1 MNVAQLTIEMAANVA
16 RLKTDM
22 AAARNTVEGTMNSI
36 RKAAGAAQVAL
47 GAIGV
52 GLSVNA
58 FAGWIKGAI
67 NAADEANKLSQKIG
81 ITVKEIG
88 GLQLAFKQGGVDADT
103 MQKALAKLNVGIA
116 SGDSAFKALGVSTK
130 NTDGSLRST
139 SMVLADVADRF
150 AGTQDGAAKTAM
162 AIDLFGKSGA
172 ALIPV
177 LNAGGDSIREFQ
189 VLAEKLGLTL
199 SSETAAAAEK
209 FNDTLELIGIG
220 SRGIANQVMAE
231 LLPTLQTLA
240 GEFLNLMT
248 QGGNLKGVADV
259 ISAGL
264 KGLFSVAA
272 IGVEIF
278 RTLGNTI
285 GATAAGIVAFASGD
299 FKGAVTI
306 IGELGKDIRTN
317 WTGTLESL
325 DRLWNQSG
333 NTAIEAAAKITKGS
347 LQSGKAIEEAA
358 KAASKLA
365 EEQEKARKAA
375 DDLVASIAFETET
388 MQMSNLER
396 EIANNLLKLEKTG
409 LQENT
414 EEYRAYAE
422 AIRLATIENE
432 GIKERIKLEKEV
444 AEKRKKIEEDYARE
458 VEQINF
464 QIGQSL
470 TDALINGGVTAKEFL
485 INMFKTLIL
494 RPILQPII
502 TGGTA
507 AVTSMLGMSG
517 TANAGTTLSGVSQ
530 LGSLASMASG
540 VKTAYAAVT
549 GGLLAGLDAVAAGAQ
564 AATFAIGEGLSAM
577 GMEAAGSAVFGSA
590 GTVGLAAQ
598 GAAGIGAGT
607 LAGEWISGGR
617 SLIGGNSLYTTA
629 GGAAAG
635 AAIGTAV
642 LPGIGSAIGGL
653 IGGIVGGLANAA
665 FGSGAKQVTGQNVSG
680 TWTPGGLVG
689 GQQFATWNKKGGWFG
704 GGGSGRDYM
713 GMNAELES
721 YMSNA
726 VINVANASKQYAD
739 ILGLNAEAINNVTH
753 YFEIPANSV
762 EQLTEYLEKELTAYS
777 NQLAE
782 AFLAGTNFGRAG
794 ETASETMQRLAGS
807 LSTVNSVFDTLG
819 LKLHETSLA
828 GGNVASAFIEM
839 MGGIEAF
846 NQATDFYYQNFYTQA
861 ERTAKTTKNLTDIFG
876 AMNLALPETRE
887 QFRVL
892 VESARAAGDD
902 VLLANLLKLAPAFN
916 SLAVSMDQANQA
928 IMQQRT
934 QLLNQV
940 YQMTGNTTAIRSQEL
955 SSVSDELNIS
965 LQNSIYAMQDAA
977 AAQQAANQAVANAS
991 ANLQMAVDA
1000 EMSRIQETIEGKLQ
1014 ESLKRL
1020 DEQFNNLSDTIN
1032 AEIAA
1037 LQNQKSLT
1045 NELLSDIRSVFN
1057 FLDDQISDLMGSLR
1071 PVEIASEGFAFVA
1084 QALQTAQTTGYLP
1097 DQDLLQKAVSAARTG
1112 LGAESFASAL
1122 EMRKANAQFVNN
1134 LIQLQDI
1141 AANQEVKTEEQVVKQ
1156 DEQIELLRRRLEQ
1169 ARQHYDADVANSRAF
1184 YDAQINSQK
1193 QQLQAL
1199 LGINTAT
1206 LSVSSAVVALA
1217 QAIDASAAANAAMT
1231 AAQQQAAAAAT
1242 AASEASKAPTLT
1254 PSQQLIAQAYKDIL
1268 RRQYEAPGMEYWTN
1282 RMAQG
1287 ATIQQIRTEMYATPE
1302 YRNLKIND
1310 YYKEIFKRDADASG
1324 LAFWAGSS
1332 LTLEQIRAELVKSK
1346 AAGAYA
1352 EGGFYP
1358 GGMALV
1364 GEEGPELINFK
1375 RPGQVYTASETGA
1388 IMSNDGGTAEEVRQ
1402 LRQENQAQ
1410 SRAIVMLQSRMTRLL
1425 ERWDGD
1431 GLPEERVVTA

>member
-36 RKAAGAAQVAL
+36 KKAAGAAQVAL

-52 GLSVNA
+52 GLSTAA
-58 FAGWIKGAI
+58 FANWIKGAI

-88 GLQLAFKQGGVDADT
+88 GLQLAFQQGGVDAAS
-103 MQKALAKLNVGIA
+103 MQTALAKLNKNIA
-116 SGDSAFKALGVSTK
+116 AGDTAFKTLGVSTK

-177 LNAGGDSIREFQ
+177 LNAGGSSIREFQ
-189 VLAEKLGLTL
+189 ALAEQLGLTL

-209 FNDTLELIGIG
+209 FNDTLELIGMG

-248 QGGNLKGVADV
+248 QGGNLKGIADV

-264 KGLFSVAA
+264 KGLFTVAA
-272 IGVEIF
+272 IGIEIF

-299 FKGAVTI
+299 FKGAATI

-317 WTGTLESL
+317 WTATLQSI
-325 DRLWNQSG
+325 DNLWNQSG
-333 NTAIEAAAKITKGS
+333 NTAIEAAAKITRGS
-347 LQSGKAIEEAA
+347 MQSTAAMDEAA

-365 EEQEKARKAA
+365 EEQKKARQAA
-375 DDLVASIAFETET
+375 DELVASIAFETET

-414 EEYRAYAE
+414 DEYRAYAE

-432 GIKERIKLEKEV
+432 GIKQRIKLEKE
-444 AEKRKKIEEDYARE
+444 AADKRKKIEEDFARE

-470 TDALINGGVTAKEFL
+470 TDALINGGQTAKEFL

-502 TGGTA
+502 T
-507 AVTSMLGMSG
+507 SG
-517 TANAGTTLSGVSQ
+517 TAMVMSALGMTASGSASANSGSLSSVSN
-530 LGSLASMASG
+530 LGSLASMASS
-540 VKTAYAAVT
+540 VNNAYTALTSATLGA
-549 GGLLAGLDAVAAGAQ
+549 LDSIAAGAQ
-564 AATFAIGEGLSAM
+564 AATFAVGEGLASMGFESA
-577 GMEAAGSAVFGSA
+577 GAAVFNSA

-607 LAGEWISGGR
+607 LAGEWISNGK
-617 SLIGGNSLYTTA
+617 SLIGGNSLYTTG

-635 AAIGTAV
+635 AAIGTAIV
-642 LPGIGSAIGGL
+642 PGVGTFVGGL
-653 IGGIVGGLANAA
+653 IGGLVGGLANAA
-665 FGSGAKQVTGQNVSG
+665 FGSGAKNFTSTNMSG
-680 TWTPGGLVG
+680 TWTPNGLVG
-689 GQQFATWNKKGGWFG
+689 GQQFANWEKKGGWFSG
-704 GGGSGRDYM
+704 GSSGRDHS
-713 GMNAELES
+713 GMNRELET

-726 VINVANASKQYAD
+726 VISVANAAKGYAD
-739 ILGLNAEAINNVTH
+739 ILGLNAESISNITH

-762 EQLTEYLEKELTAYS
+762 EEVTKYLEIELKGYS
-777 NQLAE
+777 DQLAS
-782 AFLAGTNFGRAG
+782 ALLAGTSFGRTG
-794 ETASETMQRLAGS
+794 ESASQTLSRLATS
-807 LSTVNSVFDTLG
+807 LTTVNTTFDTLG
-819 LKLHETSLA
+819 LKLQETSLA
-828 GGNVASAFIEM
+828 GANVASAFIDM

-861 ERTAKTTKNLTDIFG
+861 ERTAKATENLTAVFA
-876 AMNLALPETRE
+876 AMNVSMPTTRE
-887 QFRVL
+887 QFKAL
-892 VESARAAGDD
+892 VDTTAAAGDQ

-916 SLAVSMDQANQA
+916 SIATAAEQANQA
-928 IMQQRT
+928 IMQQRS
-934 QLLNQV
+934 QLVGQINQ
-940 YQMTGNTTAIRSQEL
+940 MIGNTQGVRDAEISQI
-955 SSVSDELNIS
+955 DETNRQ
-965 LQNSIYAMQDAA
+965 LQLSIYAMQDAA
-977 AAQQAANQAVANAS
+977 AAQSAANQAVANAT
-991 ANLQMAVDA
+991 ANLQAAVD
-1000 EMSRIQETIEGKLQ
+1000 QEISKIEKTIEGKLQ
-1014 ESLKRL
+1014 ASLDSL
-1020 DEQFNNLSDTIN
+1020 NAQFETLSATIN
-1032 AEIAA
+1032 EQISS
-1037 LQNQKSLT
+1037 LQVQKSV
-1045 NELLSDIRSVFN
+1045 LSETLSNIKSIFDFLGGQIQDI
-1057 FLDDQISDLMGSLR
+1057 MGFLR
-1071 PVEIASEGFAFVA
+1071 PVQIAREGMAFINQALEIARR
-1084 QALQTAQTTGYLP
+1084 TGYLP
-1097 DQDLLQKAVSAARTG
+1097 DSNQLQSAVSAARGG
-1112 LGAESFASAL
+1112 LGSESFTSSL
-1122 EMRKANAQFVNN
+1122 EMRKANIQFANS
-1134 LIQLQDI
+1134 LIELQGI
-1141 AANQEVKTEEQVVKQ
+1141 AEGQKDTTETQIEKT

-1169 ARQHYDADVANSRAF
+1169 AKQYYEADVANSRAF
-1184 YDAQINSQK
+1184 YDAQLNTQK
-1193 QQLQAL
+1193 QQLNAL
-1199 LGINTAT
+1199 LGINNAT
-1206 LSVSSAVVALA
+1206 LSVSSALVALA
-1217 QAIDASAAANAAMT
+1217 NAMDSAAAANAAAT
-1231 AAQQQAAAAAT
+1231 AAQQAAAAAAT
-1242 AASEASKAPTLT
+1242 AATATSAPKLT
-1254 PSQQLIAQAYKDIL
+1254 PFQELVSTAYKDIL
-1268 RRQYEAPGMEYWTN
+1268 RRPYDVAGLDFWSASGLSITKIRESM
-1282 RMAQG
+1282 MAS
-1287 ATIQQIRTEMYATPE
+1287 PE
-1302 YRNLKIND
+1302 YRNLQIND
-1310 YYKEIFKRDADASG
+1310 LYKMILGRDADASG
-1324 LAFWAGSS
+1324 LSYYGSS
-1332 LTLEQIRAELVKSK
+1332 PLTISQIESDIKKSPEAK
-1346 AAGAYA
+1346 LKGWAT
-1352 EGGFYP
+1352 GGFYP

-1375 RPGQVYTASETGA
+1375 KPGQVYTANETRS
-1388 IMSNDGGTAEEVRQ
+1388 IMNDGGTAEELRQ
-1402 LRQENQAQ
+1402 LRVENQAQ